1 MKKRPLLLGGIL
13 AFTLLAGCQT
23 RDEAKKQPEQAKAS
37 GEYTRSTPTGS
48 WISKRV
54 KKSETKTSE
63 SDSAQAQEAMRQ
75 LQRQGN
81 RTPKDSGN

>member
-1 MKKRPLLLGGIL
+1 MAALIL
-13 AFTLLAGCQT
+13 AVGCQS
-23 RDEAKKQPEQAKAS
+23 REQSKEQSATKPS
-37 GEYTRSTPTGS
+37 EEYTRATPTGS

-54 KKSETKTSE
+54 KKSEITASE

-81 RTPKDSGN
+81 RTVKETGN